1 MLIVPL
7 KGDMIK
13 TSDNSHPRRVTSYT
27 SFKSAPA
34 VYLDVPVG
42 EDRVVYFSDIIEI
55 NRVKVEYEPNSRL
68 LEAFGP
74 IRRKYNL
81 PQEGDKITVRS
92 ADLQSDGK
100 EVKVEVTKLL
110 LQSKKWGVGKGLMV
124 LHGDDHYSLT
134 DILDIYRE
142 VGSEGFNKEG
152 FQHLYFDYLPAY
164 TKSKE

>member
-13 TSDNSHPRRVTSYT
+13 TSDNSRPRRVTSYT

-42 EDRVVYFSDIIEI
+42 EDRIVYFSDIIEI

-74 IRRKYNL
+74 IRRKFNL

-124 LHGDDHYSLT
+124 LHNDDHYSLT
-134 DILDIYRE
+134 DIQDIYRE
-142 VGSEGFNKEG
+142 VGSEVFDKEK
-152 FQHLYFDYLPAY
+152 FQHLYFDYLPSY